1 MRAALGVRFSAAVV
15 RVEHRGRV
23 RYERA
28 YGRTRDDGPSLP
40 CYADT
45 RFDLASI
52 TKVFVATVAL
62 DQVAR
67 GALTLDDP
75 LTPVVPEW
83 CGTDHAPIALRQ
95 ILAHDAG
102 FKSGADYRTLLD
114 KSVETF
120 ALTEPLAAPPGEKVI
135 YSDLGYIALGT
146 IVARAARHGSL
157 ATVVE
162 TVLHGWGATSIAYK
176 PRGRER
182 KAIPATETDAWR
194 GSVQGD
200 VHDEKAYLMGRVAGH
215 AGLFGDAR
223 DVALL
228 GEWYLAGLHGRPTPL
243 DRALARE
250 AVREQAYDLTLRRG
264 LGWALKTN
272 DENSCGALMSAN
284 TFGHTG
290 FSGTSIWIDP
300 DRDLNV
306 VLLTNNVHHGRTD
319 LREIRAAVADAA
331 VTEIDRA

>member
-1 MRAALGVRFSAAVV
+1 MS
-15 RVEHRGRV
+15 
-23 RYERA
+23 
-28 YGRTRDDGPSLP
+28 
-40 CYADT
+40 
-45 RFDLASI
+45 
-52 TKVFVATVAL
+52 
-62 DQVAR
+62 
-67 GALTLDDP
+67 
-75 LTPVVPEW
+75 
-83 CGTDHAPIALRQ
+83 PIALRQ
-95 ILAHDAG
+95 VLAHDAG

-114 KSVETF
+114 KNVETF
-120 ALTEPLAAPPGEKVI
+120 ALTEPLAAPPGGKVI

-146 IVARAARHGSL
+146 IVTRAARHGSL

-162 TVLHGWGATSIAYK
+162 TALRTWGAMSTAYK
-176 PRGRER
+176 PRGLER
-182 KAIPATETDAWR
+182 RAIPATETDAWR

-200 VHDEKAYLMGRVAGH
+200 VHDEKAYLMGAVAGH

-228 GEWYLAGLHGRPTPL
+228 GEWYLAALHGRPTPL
-243 DRALARE
+243 DRTLARE
-250 AVREQAYDLTLRRG
+250 AVREQAYDPTLRRG

-284 TFGHTG
+284 SFGHTG
-290 FSGTSIWIDP
+290 FTGTSIWVDP

>member
-1 MRAALGVRFSAAVV
+1 VRI
-15 RVEHRGRV
+15 EHRGRL

-52 TKVFVATVAL
+52 TKVFVATTAL
-62 DQVAR
+62 AQVAR
-67 GALTLDDP
+67 GTLELDDALTP
-75 LTPVVPEW
+75 IIPEW
-83 CGTDHAPIALRQ
+83 HDTEHAPITLRR

-114 KSVETF
+114 KNVETF
-120 ALTEPLAAPPGEKVI
+120 ALTEPLAAPPGAKVI

-146 IVARAARHGSL
+146 IVTCAARHGSL

-162 TVLHGWGATSIAYK
+162 TALHAWGATSTAYT
-176 PRGRER
+176 PRGRDR
-182 KAIPATETDAWR
+182 NTIPATETDAWR
-194 GSVQGD
+194 GSVQGR
-200 VHDEKAYLMGRVAGH
+200 VHDEKAYLMGGVAGH

-223 DVALL
+223 DVACL
-228 GEWYLAGLHGRPTPL
+228 GEWYLAALHGRPTPL
-243 DRALARE
+243 DRAPARE
-250 AVREQAYDLTLRRG
+250 AIREHAYDPILRRG

-272 DENSCGALMSAN
+272 DDNSCGALMSPS

-290 FSGTSIWIDP
+290 FTGTSIWADP
-300 DRDLNV
+300 DRDLSV

-331 VTEIDRA
+331 VTEIDRT

>member
-1 MRAALGVRFSAAVV
+1 V
-15 RVEHRGRV
+15 RVEHRGRLC
-23 RYERA
+23 YERA

-45 RFDLASI
+45 RFDLASV
-52 TKVFVATVAL
+52 TKVFAATVAL
-62 DQVAR
+62 AAVAR
-67 GALTLDDP
+67 AELQLDAP
-75 LTPVVPEW
+75 LTALVPEW
-83 CGTDHAPIALRQ
+83 RGTAHAPITLRR

-114 KSVETF
+114 KNVETF
-120 ALTEPLAAPPGEKVI
+120 ALTEPLAAPPGAKVI

-146 IVARAARHGSL
+146 IVTRAARHGSL
-157 ATVVE
+157 ATVVRD
-162 TVLHGWGATSIAYK
+162 TLPAWGATSIAYT

-182 KAIPATETDAWR
+182 ASIPATETDAWR
-194 GSVQGD
+194 GSVQGY
-200 VHDEKAYLMGRVAGH
+200 VHDEKAYLMGGVAGH
-215 AGLFGDAR
+215 AGLFGNAR

-228 GEWYLAGLHGRPTPL
+228 GEWYLAALHDRLTPL
-243 DRALARE
+243 DRTLARE
-250 AVREQAYDLTLRRG
+250 ATREHVYDPTLRRG

-290 FSGTSIWIDP
+290 FTGTSIWVDP

-319 LREIRAAVADAA
+319 LREVRAAVADAA
-331 VTEIDRA
+331 VTEIDDT